1 MNFKGLFISV
11 LLLSSATLFEG
22 CGIKGCMDPLA
33 LNYDAE
39 ATKYDGSCE
48 YGELQTYLLLKS
60 EMEAGGESV
69 IVNQEFSP
77 ENMNKTVITRLR
89 FYLAD
94 ISLRETGGSKLSLS
108 DVELIEMDSA
118 KFDLGFS
125 NELRLDV
132 PAGNYDQLDFDL
144 GVPDNFNSV
153 LPADYEE
160 GHPLSVEDLFWV
172 WATKR
177 KFVEIDGRY
186 DYDGDGIAERPFFFH
201 TGLQI
206 LYRDVNAIDVDFAIA
221 DGQKKELE
229 LLIDL
234 DYVFNQLNMDSLYQS
249 HTNEFDA
256 NSMQAATM
264 FQNAFS
270 EAFSAK

>member
-1 MNFKGLFISV
+1 
-11 LLLSSATLFEG
+11 
-22 CGIKGCMDPLA
+22 MDPLA

-48 YGELQTYLLLKS
+48 YSELETYVMLKS
-60 EMEAGGESV
+60 ELEAGGEAV
-69 IVNQEFSP
+69 IVNQEFFP

-94 ISLRETGGSKLSLS
+94 ISLRETGGNTVSLS
-108 DVELIEMDSA
+108 DVELFEMDSS
-118 KFDLGFS
+118 KFDRGFS
-125 NELRLDV
+125 DEVRLDV

-144 GVPDNFNSV
+144 GVPEVLNSV

-186 DYDGDGIAERPFFFH
+186 DYDGDGLAERPFFFH
-201 TGLQI
+201 TGLEI
-206 LYRDVNAIDVDFAIA
+206 LYRNIDPINADIEIA
-221 DGQKKELE
+221 DGQKKALTIS
-229 LLIDL
+229 IDL

-256 NSMQAATM
+256 NSMLAATM
-264 FQNAFS
+264 FQDAFS
-270 EAFSAK
+270 EAFSVK

>member
-1 MNFKGLFISV
+1 
-11 LLLSSATLFEG
+11 
-22 CGIKGCMDPLA
+22 MDPLA
-33 LNYDAE
+33 LNYDGE

-48 YGELQTYLLLKS
+48 YGELITYLVLKAQ
-60 EMEAGGESV
+60 MEAGNETV
-69 IVNQEFSP
+69 IVDQEFSP

-94 ISLRETGGSKLSLS
+94 LKLRETGGSKVMLS
-108 DVELIEMDSA
+108 DVELFNMDSS
-118 KFDLGFS
+118 KFEIGFTD
-125 NELRLDV
+125 ELRLEV
-132 PAGNYDQLDFDL
+132 PPGNYDQLSFDL
-144 GVPDNFNSV
+144 GVPDVLNSA

-186 DYDGDGIAERPFFFH
+186 DYDGDGVPERPFFFH
-201 TGLQI
+201 TGLEQ
-206 LYRDVNAIDVDFAIA
+206 LYRSIPPFNTSTDIA
-221 DGQKKELE
+221 DGQKKGVTLT
-229 LLIDL
+229 IDL

-256 NSMQAATM
+256 NSMLAATM
-264 FQNAFS
+264 FQDAFS
-270 EAFSAK
+270 EAFSIK